1 MKEKRT
7 LLQKLAARL
16 KKSAT
21 QVNPKA
27 KKGFKASLRGRGYS
41 RKKIKVEW
49 KKANDRAK
57 IAAKAAK
64 APEEPQEQKTV
75 TAAKVQKLVKIG
87 GQLRPSP
94 RPKKGF

>member
-27 KKGFKASLRGRGYS
+27 KKGFQAALKGRGYS
-41 RKKIKVEW
+41 KKKIKVEW

-64 APEEPQEQKTV
+64 APEEPRDRKTV
-75 TAAKVQKLVKIG
+75 TAARVQKLVKIG
-87 GQLRPSP
+87 SQLRPSP
-94 RPKKGF
+94 RQKKGC